1 MHWVNNVLNKVMQ
14 ISCCCWHLF
23 LHRER
28 LLSLYL
34 DVHVIK
40 LCTNLFLN
48 KKSMMLGHFLPV
60 KGPSMP
66 VTSSS
71 PESSREGPK
80 LSIYFFHYYG
90 PSPRSIRQSL
100 PRTALALNLR
110 REWPQKLIFLL
121 VALPSPEKEQTLL
134 GTDSAPRLG
143 KEGPHFFQ
151 N

>member
-1 MHWVNNVLNKVMQ
+1 
-14 ISCCCWHLF
+14 
-23 LHRER
+23 
-28 LLSLYL
+28 
-34 DVHVIK
+34 
-40 LCTNLFLN
+40 
-48 KKSMMLGHFLPV
+48 MMLGHFLPV

-80 LSIYFFHYYG
+80 LSIYFFFHFYG

-121 VALPSPEKEQTLL
+121 VALPFPEKEQTLP

-143 KEGPHFFQ
+143 KEGPHFSFKIKSFISSHISFKFHLSKLRSDICFKIIF
-151 N
+151 